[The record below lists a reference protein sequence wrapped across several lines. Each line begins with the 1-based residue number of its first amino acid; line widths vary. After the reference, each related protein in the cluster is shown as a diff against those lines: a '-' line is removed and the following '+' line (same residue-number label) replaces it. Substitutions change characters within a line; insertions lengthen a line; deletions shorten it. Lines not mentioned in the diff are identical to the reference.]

1 MDEESLQAALL
12 GDAAAEAPSTTKVP
26 DLSGNADNGT
36 DTDPSFV
43 TKNSSISSTTPMN
56 RSQLSSQSKLR
67 RLLYA
72 FRTMSA
78 PYFRESREGKCLFGL
93 LFVIILVSC
102 AGKVYLSYQV
112 NYFYSALVDKDIE
125 KFWEVMLVFAIAM
138 VCFVPVDVAYAF
150 VQIRLNIAW
159 RKWLTKRALKLY
171 FHNKAYYSLERK
183 SPTRPMT
190 LDESIDYYDAAANKK
205 TKQVDN
211 PDQRIQE
218 DVNSFTTYSLSYF
231 SVIVESFVDLISFSI
246 LLGSIM
252 PELFIGLIL
261 FASFGT
267 ILTIIIGK
275 QLVRLNFEN
284 LQREADF
291 RFSLVRVRENAESIA
306 FYSGERV
313 EEKETDRRLLRV
325 IDNSSL
331 INMAQMRLNFFTI
344 SYNRLTW
351 ILPLM
356 IVAPEY
362 FAGIV
367 EFGVV
372 QQARVAFDHILGD
385 LSLVI
390 SEFTSIAQFSAGIER
405 LYSFLNAMQEIDG
418 DRTKGDDTFL
428 QDPGCG
434 DDNTHVETDTPTI
447 SESFSTAITV
457 KDIELPASSSLV
469 HADILVISNLQL
481 ATPDN
486 KRVLLQNLNLSL
498 PEGKNLLIVG
508 VSGAG
513 KSSLLRAVAGLWST
527 GDGLISRPNKEH
539 ICFLPQRPYCPPGT
553 LRDQLLYPSTILN
566 DDGSPDSATQSRPN
580 PRDWDDAALLSV
592 LVLVDLPDLASRSGD
607 GDPIRGL
614 NSILDWSNT
623 LSLGEQQRLAFARI
637 VTNRPRLVIMDES
650 TSALDVKSENKMYA
664 LLKELPLEAEGAS
677 NMGSTYISV
686 GHRPTLLAY
695 HDIKL
700 AIKDGVGVVSEIQ
713 NSFVVDEDFLLG

>member
-1 MDEESLQAALL
+1 MDEENLHTALL
-12 GDAAAEAPSTTKVP
+12 GERSGAAEAPSGTKVP
-26 DLSGNADNGT
+26 DMSRNAEIG
-36 DTDPSFV
+36 TDPSFV
-43 TKNSSISSTTPMN
+43 TKSSSSLSDARTS
-56 RSQLSSQSKLR
+56 RSQLSCQTKLR
-67 RLLYA
+67 RLLHA
-72 FRTMSA
+72 FRIMSA

-93 LFVIILVSC
+93 LFFIILVSC

-112 NYFYSALVDKDIE
+112 NYFYSALAEKDIE

-138 VCFVPVDVAYAF
+138 VCFVPVDVAYVF
-150 VQIRLNIAW
+150 VKIRLNIAW
-159 RKWLTKRALKLY
+159 RKWLTERVLKLY
-171 FHNKAYYSLERK
+171 FHNKVYYSLERK
-183 SPTRPMT
+183 SCAGPLTVN
-190 LDESIDYYDAAANKK
+190 ESIDYYDAAANKK

-211 PDQRIQE
+211 PDQRIQQ

-231 SVIVESFVDLISFSI
+231 SVMVESFVDLISFSI
-246 LLGSIM
+246 ILGSIM

-261 FASFGT
+261 FATLGT
-267 ILTIIIGK
+267 IVTIIIGK

-291 RFSLVRVRENAESIA
+291 RFSLVRIRENSESIA
-306 FYSGERV
+306 FYSGELV

-351 ILPLM
+351 ILPIM

-405 LYSFLNAMQEIDG
+405 LFSFLNAMQEIDG
-418 DRTKGDDTFL
+418 DRTIGTHTLL
-428 QDPGCG
+428 QDPGNG
-434 DDNTHVETDTPTI
+434 HDNTHAETVSNATLYRSI
-447 SESFSTAITV
+447 SQKTAITV
-457 KDIELPASSSLV
+457 KDIELPPSSSLV
-469 HADILVISNLQL
+469 HADILTISNLRL

-486 KRVLLQNLNLSL
+486 KRVLVQNLNLSL

-527 GDGLISRPNKEH
+527 GDGVIARPNKEH
-539 ICFLPQRPYCPPGT
+539 ICFLPQRPY
-553 LRDQLLYPSTILN
+553 
-566 DDGSPDSATQSRPN
+566 
-580 PRDWDDAALLSV
+580 W
-592 LVLVDLPDLASRSGD
+592 
-607 GDPIRGL
+607 
-614 NSILDWSNT
+614 
-623 LSLGEQQRLAFARI
+623 
-637 VTNRPRLVIMDES
+637 
-650 TSALDVKSENKMYA
+650 
-664 LLKELPLEAEGAS
+664 
-677 NMGSTYISV
+677 
-686 GHRPTLLAY
+686 
-695 HDIKL
+695 
-700 AIKDGVGVVSEIQ
+700 
-713 NSFVVDEDFLLG
+713 